1 MAFYLVNSP
10 PHPQSS
16 VRSSATANLWQIY
29 TDAGQPVWK
38 PFTWLVLSVRSV
50 PLRVQIRGGWAWHGL
65 MRNQTGAPDW
75 LYLIP
80 AIACFSGG
88 VAVVILSSKPD
99 PIEWGIGSHLAIG
112 YTTAG
117 VASAV
122 VSRLTIERAIL
133 VGRVTEE
140 STATIITRLI
150 NPVSLIWPL
159 AMVGYPLLFGSLG
172 AVVGQSSLYQ
182 RTRSLG

>member
-1 MAFYLVNSP
+1 MLPRIFQAASEG
-10 PHPQSS
+10 
-16 VRSSATANLWQIY
+16 TAGTNLRQLY

-38 PFTWLVLSVRSV
+38 AVTWLVLGVHFV
-50 PLRVQIRGGWAWHGL
+50 PLRVLGPRGNWAWQTL

-80 AIACFSGG
+80 AIACFAAGMT
-88 VAVVILSSKPD
+88 VILVSSEPD
-99 PIEWGIGSHLAIG
+99 PIEWAIGSHLAIG
-112 YTTAG
+112 YTAAG

-122 VSRLTIERAIL
+122 VSRLTIETAIVL
-133 VGRVTEE
+133 GRVPVDAP
-140 STATIITRLI
+140 ATIVPRLI

-172 AVVGQSSLYQ
+172 AVVGQSSLVQ
-182 RTRSLG
+182 KSRTSG